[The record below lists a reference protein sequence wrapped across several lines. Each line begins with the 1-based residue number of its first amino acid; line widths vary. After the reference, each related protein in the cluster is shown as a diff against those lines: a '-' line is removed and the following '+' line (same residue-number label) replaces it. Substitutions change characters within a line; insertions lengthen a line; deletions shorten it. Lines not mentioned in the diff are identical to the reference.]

1 VLDPKRPIRE
11 ADMIASLEFEI
22 TRPINIQNQTL
33 LALTAM
39 GVINFARLKWNRRNH
54 ACKPSLCGEEDLLRG
69 VPTWA
74 RNV

>member
-1 VLDPKRPIRE
+1 MSALGPK

-39 GVINFARLKWNRRNH
+39 GIINFARLKWNRRNH

-74 RNV
+74 WNV